1 MIEKFLEEGQA
12 ESIFKAAMLTG
23 LMSEKQAADL
33 LGEMEK
39 NAQWGAVVD
48 AGKSLLSG
56 IGTVV
61 SKIPGTV
68 LTTGTLGAISG
79 VVGASA
85 YDAIK
90 DRLTQEDPE
99 SKFNSDMEAL
109 YVARTRELEDAKW
122 MAAVRDKRDKLKKGR
137 KKMSPEEYSAEYNKL
152 LDMLRERSVD

>member
-12 ESIFKAAMLTG
+12 ESIFKAAVLTG
-23 LMSEKQAADL
+23 LMTEKQAADL
-33 LGEMEK
+33 VGGFEK
-39 NAQWGAVVD
+39 D
-48 AGKSLLSG
+48 AWLSDVLSG
-56 IGTVV
+56 IGKVV
-61 SKIPGTV
+61 SNIPGTV
-68 LTTGTLGAISG
+68 FTTAALGAGAG

-85 YDAIK
+85 YDTIK

-109 YVARTRELEDAKW
+109 YAARTRELEDAKW

-152 LDMLRERSVD
+152 LDMLRERSVA

>member
-23 LMSEKQAADL
+23 LMTEKQAADL
-33 LGEMEK
+33 VGGFEK
-39 NAQWGAVVD
+39 D
-48 AGKSLLSG
+48 AWLSDVLSG
-56 IGTVV
+56 IGTVI

-68 LTTGTLGAISG
+68 LATGTLGAISG

-109 YVARTRELEDAKW
+109 YAARIRELEDAKW

-152 LDMLRERSVD
+152 LDMLRKRSVA